1 MKIILNF
8 RVFAIEV
15 FPQLVKLVQDFSCL
29 VSTLSNLVSIVVK
42 MCYLL
47 ETLTYDR
54 IFRKKIL
61 NLIKKFIVKI
71 LFGIRNLLTEM
82 KLYFEVITN
91 A

>member
-1 MKIILNF
+1 
-8 RVFAIEV
+8 
-15 FPQLVKLVQDFSCL
+15 
-29 VSTLSNLVSIVVK
+29 VK

-54 IFRKKIL
+54 IFGKKIL